1 MTGFRQY
8 FIYAAVLAVLFFA
21 VRPEVRAGSVTHAS
35 HRAFYEISI
44 GHIDQRSSI
53 RDARGRMVTEW
64 RRACEGWT
72 TSQRL
77 ALSMAPSEGEPIDS
91 EVTLTS
97 FENADGTEYVFDSE
111 TRIGGETVELVRG
124 RAAREA
130 PGKVGTAT
138 YEEPA
143 GLSLDLPADT
153 VFPVE
158 HTLVLLDAAERGDRR
173 AFNHYFDGSQPEIS
187 PLASNAM
194 ILGKPRDSADGKF
207 AQFGDLTARRWWP
220 VRLAMFNGRASRGG
234 EEQPEF
240 EMTQKLQDNGIVRS
254 FEFDYGDFSLIASM
268 VELEELDTPRCD

>member
-8 FIYAAVLAVLFFA
+8 FIYAAVVAVLFFA

-97 FENADGTEYVFDSE
+97 FENADGREYVFDSE

-194 ILGKPRDSADGKF
+194 ILGKPRDSADGQF

-268 VELEELDTPRCD
+268 VELEELDTPSCD